1 MCCSIL
7 HGHATVVHFPSHF
20 LTHFILYK
28 GKRIMKLATIY
39 HNFIQLIPHFAGIKK
54 ENIPK
59 TMQTC
64 CVGEEI
70 GNFFCRGFKKL
81 DEYGEIKTKAI
92 HHFNWQVRDR
102 RRLIAHWSEWL
113 GDLDLF
119 LSFQIINPIF
129 HRPRKRCQNYQTKSD
144 ASKD

>member
-1 MCCSIL
+1 MNFKWC
-7 HGHATVVHFPSHF
+7 VVVYCIVLPLLYTFFHVFWP
-20 LTHFILYK
+20 ILYFLRE
-28 GKRIMKLATIY
+28 KRIMKLATIY

-64 CVGEEI
+64 CVEEKI
-70 GNFFCRGFKKL
+70 GKFFCRGFKKL

-113 GDLDLF
+113 GDMD
-119 LSFQIINPIF
+119 IF
-129 HRPRKRCQNYQTKSD
+129 SISYPHFSST
-144 ASKD
+144 